1 VTVRRGIALLC
12 VAILVALAVVM
23 AACGPNSGSTPA
35 NATAAP
41 RPATGV
47 AATPAPQA
55 SSTPLPSPSAVAS
68 PTVSPTATPT
78 PSPTATRAPAHITA
92 ANADRLQPTSQL
104 SYPGY
109 SLASASF
116 APDTTSYVFGLSDGT
131 VQLWQAGTPVPVVAL
146 KVPGAVGAKTP
157 ISALSVS
164 LASDLKSM
172 AAGTSSNKVEL
183 WSFSQLDK
191 PVEGGH
197 GAPVRAVSISGDSKL
212 LASGSGDKNV
222 QLRRI
227 ADGKQLGTMSG
238 HTGSVESL
246 AFSADGTL
254 LASGSEDRSVIL
266 WQTSDRKQLRR
277 LPGHQD
283 TVWSVAFSPS
293 SQILASGSD
302 AVRLW
307 QVNAPGLPQVLER
320 PQNLKG
326 PVKGL
331 AFNPAGDVLA
341 GYGTNSYIA
350 LWRVSDGQLLGG
362 VSCQSCDPSLLT
374 IHFSDDGLSLAAV
387 TARNQVVWWTV
398 P

>member
-1 VTVRRGIALLC
+1 
-12 VAILVALAVVM
+12 
-23 AACGPNSGSTPA
+23 
-35 NATAAP
+35 
-41 RPATGV
+41 
-47 AATPAPQA
+47 
-55 SSTPLPSPSAVAS
+55 
-68 PTVSPTATPT
+68 VSPTITPS
-78 PSPTATRAPAHITA
+78 PSPTATRTPVRITA

-109 SLASASF
+109 TLASAAF
-116 APDTTSYVFGLSDGT
+116 APDTRSFVFGLSDGT
-131 VQLWQAGTPVPVVAL
+131 VQFWQAGTPVPVVAL

-157 ISALSVS
+157 ISALSVA
-164 LASDLKSM
+164 LAPDLKSM

-183 WSFSQLDK
+183 WIFGQLDK

-197 GAPVRAVSISGDSKL
+197 GAPVRAVSISGDSRL

-238 HTGSVESL
+238 HTGSVESV
-246 AFSADGTL
+246 AFSADGAL

-266 WQTSDRKQLRR
+266 WQTSDRKVLRR
-277 LPGHQD
+277 LPGHQE

-293 SQILASGSD
+293 GQILASGSD

-320 PQNLKG
+320 PQNLRG
-326 PVKGL
+326 PIKGL
-331 AFNPAGDVLA
+331 AFNPTGDVLA
-341 GYGTNSYIA
+341 GYGTNSYIG

-374 IHFSDDGLSLAAV
+374 IDFADDGLSLATV
-387 TARNQVVWWTV
+387 TSRNQVVWWTV
-398 P
+398 Q